1 MRRLIISLAAGFLAC
16 VYYLCRLF
24 PTRRRIVCIT
34 RADNAAPLDFTLIR
48 TWLAEH
54 EPSWEVTVLAKSTA
68 NPLSYF
74 FEMLRET

>member
-34 RADNAAPLDFTLIR
+34 RADDNAP
-48 TWLAEH
+48 E
-54 EPSWEVTVLAKSTA
+54 ESTA
-68 NPLSYF
+68 YITYTF
-74 FEMLRET
+74 K